1 LRWDPSQWERS
12 HAEHLEY
19 LKVSCAAL
27 RRMRWPTA
35 LNRRFVLRSFAL
47 RLQVLRSVPYANVAR
62 RSPCSDGC
70 APTVAVAAQSRSCAA
85 RRRFAIHRRYLPHL
99 RRRVSPGAH
108 GRNPVSRGSDGCR
121 AWRRLFNELGSVTN
135 ITTLQRLS
143 VVTL

>member
-1 LRWDPSQWERS
+1 
-12 HAEHLEY
+12 AAVVEY
-19 LKVSCAAL
+19 PGASCAAL
-27 RRMRWPTA
+27 RRARWRAA
-35 LNRRFVLRSFAL
+35 LYRLFVLRSFAL

-70 APTVAVAAQSRSCAA
+70 APTVAVAAQFRSCAA
-85 RRRFAIHRRYLPHL
+85 RRRFAIRRRSLPHL
-99 RRRVSPGAH
+99 RRRVPPDAH
-108 GRNPVSRGSDGCR
+108 GRNPVSRESDGCR